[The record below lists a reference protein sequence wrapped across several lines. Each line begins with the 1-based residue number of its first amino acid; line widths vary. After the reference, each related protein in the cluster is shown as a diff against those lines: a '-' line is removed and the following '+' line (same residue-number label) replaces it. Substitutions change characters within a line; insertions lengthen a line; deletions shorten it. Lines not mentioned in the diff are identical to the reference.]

1 MDAAWVQSGQ
11 TQKMYQAFSHSLK
24 YMDFISKVKNHDRI
38 GNYPANIRLD
48 EDVLKTS

>member
-1 MDAAWVQSGQ
+1 MEVAWVQSGQ

-24 YMDFISKVKNHDRI
+24 YMDFISKVRNHDRM